1 MNKFLQILLITLLIS
16 PLYAFGQSG
25 EVADYNR
32 FKSNPT
38 VEGGIEFLTSHPGG
52 YYYDT
57 VSDSVSRMLSD
68 RLNEFSIESDYNE
81 ALKYA
86 KSKQAKR
93 YVEDRI
99 SEARKAQKRYMKEY
113 DSRQY
118 ASATGSEVTD
128 SSGKSKRIKT
138 GLFAIGGSF
147 LMDYASK
154 QYGIGGM
161 LNLRLGS
168 PNFIVNGVVGLRYM
182 GTSLSDSAGEDQ
194 YTYNQL
200 SVPAVLRFNFPGILG
215 SGIYLGAG
223 AAYNN
228 NLSVSY
234 NESLSDTSPEQ
245 THGSINKSTYSV
257 LGQVGIG
264 GKTIDGNI
272 FVQYDLKP
280 VVAGEK
286 KMFRVGFEIAWY
298 FLRF

>member
-1 MNKFLQILLITLLIS
+1 
-16 PLYAFGQSG
+16 
-25 EVADYNR
+25 
-32 FKSNPT
+32 
-38 VEGGIEFLTSHPGG
+38 
-52 YYYDT
+52 
-57 VSDSVSRMLSD
+57 
-68 RLNEFSIESDYNE
+68 
-81 ALKYA
+81 
-86 KSKQAKR
+86 
-93 YVEDRI
+93 
-99 SEARKAQKRYMKEY
+99 
-113 DSRQY
+113 
-118 ASATGSEVTD
+118 
-128 SSGKSKRIKT
+128 
-138 GLFAIGGSF
+138 
-147 LMDYASK
+147 
-154 QYGIGGM
+154 
-161 LNLRLGS
+161 
-168 PNFIVNGVVGLRYM
+168 M

-234 NESLSDTSPEQ
+234 NESLSDTSTEQ

-280 VVAGEK
+280 VVADEK